1 MSGSNEKFVLSLC
14 TKTWI
19 RDSHGLYD
27 YESQQTKNLNAVLA
41 EAIYIARKR
50 HDIKTLN
57 QQSDLGQDEEL
68 LFNVRN
74 DSRDIYTLENPVPV
88 RTQPTEH
95 NINELSNKIW
105 YVLRP
110 DPAHNNTSNQTIVN
124 TNDDYYLCKNDV
136 IKLGR
141 VKYSLNE
148 INIPSRENNIDLAK
162 PPVDASKYAIDD
174 LNMNTEPVFDFIF
187 QAKDA
192 SEYNDIP
199 DDEKLCKICYSSDNE
214 PDNPLVHLCN
224 CNGGLRFS
232 HFECIKKW
240 METKLVQKENEK
252 KTVKSYNIK
261 SFNCEICKTPYPFK
275 FKVKKVEKPFE
286 LIELQ
291 KPVNCDYI
299 ILESLNQMKENCNIK
314 SIHVI
319 QLTGEEITIGRGHES
334 DVRINDISVSRSHA
348 KLKYD
353 VTDGTLLLRDLKS
366 KFGTLVLLKKP
377 LTIKEK
383 KIHLQIGR
391 TYIEAWLMGMADFEK
406 LRKEKKAKHANKN
419 SNGHQSGSNSGNNNT
434 DNTGGGN
441 NNAGGNNNFGG
452 GQGGGFGATGS
463 GMEVEGKEDGGN
475 THYPGSGF

>member
-1 MSGSNEKFVLSLC
+1 MSGKNENFVLSLC

-27 YESQQTKNLNAVLA
+27 YESNQTKNLNAVLA
-41 EAIYIARKR
+41 ESIYIGRKK

-57 QQSDLGQDEEL
+57 SPNDLKQDEEL
-68 LFNVRN
+68 LFNVKN
-74 DSRDIYTLENPVPV
+74 DYKDEYALENEVPI
-88 RTQPTEH
+88 RIQPTEK
-95 NINELSNKIW
+95 NINDLSNKIW
-105 YVLRP
+105 YVLKN
-110 DPAHNNTSNQTIVN
+110 DPNQSNQSNQTITN

-148 INIPSRENNIDLAK
+148 INIPSKHNNIDVAI
-162 PPVDASKYAIDD
+162 PSNDPSKYDIDE

-187 QAKDA
+187 QAKES
-192 SEYNDIP
+192 SEYTDIP
-199 DDEKLCKICYSSDNE
+199 DDERLCKICYSDENDKE
-214 PDNPLVHLCN
+214 NNPLVHLCN

-240 METKLVQKENEK
+240 METKLITKENEK

-275 FKVKKVEKPFE
+275 FKLNGVEKPFE
-286 LIELQ
+286 LIDLQ
-291 KPVNCDYI
+291 KPLDCDYI

-319 QLTGEEITIGRGHES
+319 QLTGDELTIGRGHES

-348 KLKYD
+348 KLKYNP
-353 VTDGTLLLRDLKS
+353 TEGTLLLRDLKS
-366 KFGTLVLLKKP
+366 KFGTLILIKKP
-377 LTIKEK
+377 LKIKER

-391 TYIEAWLMGMADFEK
+391 TYIEAWLMGMAEFEK
-406 LRKEKKAKHANKN
+406 LRREKKQKHMKQSQQQSQHQQNQGLGNSQGNPVGNSMDIEEKN
-419 SNGHQSGSNSGNNNT
+419 
-434 DNTGGGN
+434 D
-441 NNAGGNNNFGG
+441 
-452 GQGGGFGATGS
+452 GQ
-463 GMEVEGKEDGGN
+463 N
-475 THYPGSGF
+475 THYPGHGQGF

>member
-1 MSGSNEKFVLSLC
+1 MSGTNEKFVLSLC

-41 EAIYIARKR
+41 ESIYIARKK

-57 QQSDLGQDEEL
+57 QQSDLQADEEL

-74 DSRDIYTLENPVPV
+74 DSKDVYTLENPVPV
-88 RTQPTEH
+88 RTQPTEQ

-105 YVLRP
+105 YVLRC
-110 DPAHNNTSNQTIVN
+110 DPTHSNQSNQTIVN
-124 TNDDYYLCKNDV
+124 TNDDYYLCKSDV
-136 IKLGR
+136 VKLGR

-148 INIPSRENNIDLAK
+148 INIPSRENNIDLAQ
-162 PPVDASKYAIDD
+162 PPVDASKYAIDE
-174 LNMNTEPVFDFIF
+174 LNKNTEPVFDFIF
-187 QAKDA
+187 QAKDS
-192 SEYNDIP
+192 SEYTDIP
-199 DDEKLCKICYSSDNE
+199 EDERLCKICYSNDNE
-214 PDNPLVHLCN
+214 PENPLVHLCN

-240 METKLVQKENEK
+240 METKLVTKENDK

-275 FKVKKVEKPFE
+275 FKLKNIEKPFE
-286 LIELQ
+286 LIELE
-291 KPVNCDYI
+291 KPTNCDYI

-353 VTDGTLLLRDLKS
+353 SKDGTLLLRDLKS

-391 TYIEAWLMGMADFEK
+391 TYIEAWLMGMSEFEK
-406 LRKEKKAKHANKN
+406 LRKEKKQKHNKQNNSQHNPSQPAPNNGNPDPAHNNHNMNNNGMDVEGGDDNKN
-419 SNGHQSGSNSGNNNT
+419 T
-434 DNTGGGN
+434 RYPGGN
-441 NNAGGNNNFGG
+441 NN
-452 GQGGGFGATGS
+452 GGF
-463 GMEVEGKEDGGN
+463 
-475 THYPGSGF
+475 